1 MPGQAPSE
9 PHISVL
15 HGARVPAGM
24 AVGETGTQMV
34 PPREVILVCRPTREH
49 LVTRL
54 ALCQS
59 PRAGQHG
66 ADSEGEAS
74 GILPVRHGCR
84 LSAHHTPGTKSLGRA
99 VLIPGPLP
107 LPPPPPLAYQ
117 GLYFLLHLSR
127 SGCSL

>member
-1 MPGQAPSE
+1 MPSQAPSE

-24 AVGETGTQMV
+24 AAEEIGMQMV
-34 PPREVILVCRPTREH
+34 PPREVVLVCGPTREH

-54 ALCQS
+54 ALWQS

-66 ADSEGEAS
+66 VDSEGEAS
-74 GILPVRHGCR
+74 GILPVRHGYC
-84 LSAHHTPGTKSLGRA
+84 LSAHHAPGTKSLGRV
-99 VLIPGPLP
+99 VLIPGPLL
-107 LPPPPPLAYQ
+107 LPPPPSHARQ
-117 GLYFLLHLSR
+117 GLYFLLRLSG

>member
-1 MPGQAPSE
+1 MPSRAPSE
-9 PHISVL
+9 PHFSVL
-15 HGARVPAGM
+15 HGAPIPAGM
-24 AVGETGTQMV
+24 AAEEIGTQMV
-34 PPREVILVCRPTREH
+34 PPREVVLVCRPTREH

-66 ADSEGEAS
+66 ADSEGEAP
-74 GILPVRHGCR
+74 GILPVRHGYR
-84 LSAHHTPGTKSLGRA
+84 LSAHHTPGTKNLGHV

-107 LPPPPPLAYQ
+107 LLPTPSHARQ
-117 GLYFLLHLSR
+117 GLYFLLHLSG